1 VELAWRNGF
10 VDQAMPYMVQYL
22 KMIHEKVMTLDKRT
36 APVEDDEAAAA
47 EAATA
52 AAANPLIMGGLIMG
66 TDTLMI
72 QNGSAGGYAQGY
84 PQQGGIPDP
93 YAQQQAG
100 YPPQQGYPQAGYP
113 PQQGYY

>member
-1 VELAWRNGF
+1 
-10 VDQAMPYMVQYL
+10 
-22 KMIHEKVMTLDKRT
+22 MTVAAEDGNAVGAAET
-36 APVEDDEAAAA
+36 VDDEAAAA

-72 QNGSAGGYAQGY
+72 QNGSAGGYSQGY

-93 YAQQQAG
+93 YAQPQGYQG
-100 YPPQQGYPQAGYP
+100 YPPQPG
-113 PQQGYY
+113 QGYY